1 MDALAADSLREI
13 LCPVPYSK
21 SFPLERWLGP
31 RRESISTLAE
41 AHAQFGNAGGGPGRP
56 LEIGRPVAHAY
67 LLRAVAEFQAFIRDL
82 HDLGAER
89 LVALS
94 NAAVVSR
101 AMLIAAATE
110 GRMIDRGNADMRS
123 IQQDFRRIGV
133 MNVSG
138 EIAKRNTRWE
148 TAGNHRGDRAYYQDL
163 IELRN
168 ALAHGNQRQLDN
180 LRARGIFDRVSWAR
194 ARLPGLDRTARA
206 LDQTV
211 WDHLRSSFGR
221 NPW

>member
-1 MDALAADSLREI
+1 M
-13 LCPVPYSK
+13 PYSA
-21 SFPLERWLGP
+21 SFPLERWLGA
-31 RRESISTLAE
+31 RRESISTLAQ

-67 LLRAVAEFQAFIRDL
+67 LLRVVAEFQAFVRDL
-82 HDLGAER
+82 HALGAER

-94 NAAVVSR
+94 NADMASR
-101 AMLIAAATE
+101 AMLIVTATE

-123 IQQDFRRIGV
+123 IQHDFRRIGA

-138 EIAKRNTRWE
+138 EIAKRSTRWE
-148 TAGNHRGDRAYYQDL
+148 AAGSRRGDKAYYQDL

-168 ALAHGNQRQLDN
+168 ALAHGNQLQVDK
-180 LRARGIFDRVSWAR
+180 LRARGVYDRVTWAR

-206 LDQTV
+206 LDRVV

-221 NPW
+221 DPW